1 MRSSTP
7 ELTMQQQ
14 ESSHLKSLSGSA
26 QIEHLYKKKGDQYL
40 AQISRLLPGYPI
52 VTYKKYGQ
60 SEIQRSPNHPLTYAA
75 SQRTSENVSMT
86 TDRVLCGAQKRN
98 LQDY

>member
-26 QIEHLYKKKGDQYL
+26 QIEHLYKKGDQYL
-40 AQISRLLPGYPI
+40 AQISRLDPGYPI
-52 VTYKKYGQ
+52 VTYKKYGR
-60 SEIQRSPNHPLTYAA
+60 SEIQRSPNHPLSYAA
-75 SQRTSENVSMT
+75 SQRTTENVSMT
-86 TDRVLCGAQKRN
+86 TNRVLCGVQKRN